1 MGELEC
7 LQRGT
12 FHVRTRAKSR
22 IDANADISGALV
34 GKTLNAETIEAAAEA
49 VAGAADPRTDHR
61 GSAAYKRQVVKTFVT
76 RILTNIA
83 QSEPKAA

>member
-1 MGELEC
+1 
-7 LQRGT
+7 
-12 FHVRTRAKSR
+12 
-22 IDANADISGALV
+22 
-34 GKTLNAETIEAAAEA
+34 LNAETIEAAAEA